1 MRIASRALPLLKYSN
16 KLNEV
21 MKLGHLLIASMLLVA
36 GACAEEKEVS
46 VTISSEVI
54 NAGYIGNGVEWDP
67 YDEAKS
73 WGQEVSDEDW
83 GKLYERLDYMRPP
96 YVRCMINSP
105 YRYYDA
111 ATGKYDKHRNF
122 DSLSR
127 LLKYCTEKGIT
138 VVYGEYNPP
147 TWEMKADSRWIEMS
161 VDYLNF
167 LVNDCGYSCI
177 KHFVIFNEPDGDWA
191 STNGDYELWKSVLL
205 RFRREMDKYPGLTD
219 QVTFAGPDV
228 VVGYKNP
235 ASPYDAVGWVK
246 QTAAELDS
254 LIGVYDIH
262 AYPGQHEVRS
272 GHYSEILPLYKQSVP
287 QHKKIILGEAGY
299 KYKQLADSALMAEYN
314 RRVEGHPFT
323 KGTDCNM
330 LVYDYF
336 YGLDMPLLAMEVMN
350 NGLSGV
356 AAWMLDDAM
365 HSKWDSGNTEDIK
378 IWGMWNILGEEVF
391 GKPDEEEMRPWFYT
405 WSLMCRFFPAGTDV
419 LKTEI
424 VSADKSV
431 YAVAGSWEGKTTV
444 ALVNVGDEDY
454 NLRIRLPKKMQ
465 DASLYV
471 YEEENMQ
478 KNKQGFPVAAE
489 EGLNVEE
496 TYATTLK
503 ASSFRLLTEIKD

>member
-1 MRIASRALPLLKYSN
+1 
-16 KLNEV
+16 
-21 MKLGHLLIASMLLVA
+21 
-36 GACAEEKEVS
+36 
-46 VTISSEVI
+46 
-54 NAGYIGNGVEWDP
+54 
-67 YDEAKS
+67 
-73 WGQEVSDEDW
+73 
-83 GKLYERLDYMRPP
+83 
-96 YVRCMINSP
+96 
-105 YRYYDA
+105 
-111 ATGKYDKHRNF
+111 
-122 DSLSR
+122 
-127 LLKYCTEKGIT
+127 
-138 VVYGEYNPP
+138 
-147 TWEMKADSRWIEMS
+147 
-161 VDYLNF
+161 
-167 LVNDCGYSCI
+167 
-177 KHFVIFNEPDGDWA
+177 
-191 STNGDYELWKSVLL
+191 
-205 RFRREMDKYPGLTD
+205 
-219 QVTFAGPDV
+219 
-228 VVGYKNP
+228 
-235 ASPYDAVGWVK
+235 
-246 QTAAELDS
+246 
-254 LIGVYDIH
+254 
-262 AYPGQHEVRS
+262 
-272 GHYSEILPLYKQSVP
+272 
-287 QHKKIILGEAGY
+287 
-299 KYKQLADSALMAEYN
+299 MAEYN